1 MSQNKI
7 PVLIG
12 EQKLFD
18 SLAEIITQINNHID
32 IKFEIL
38 FYDKKIEVFNS
49 IIVADKYAIKLLEN
63 NNIKKIYLINN
74 TTDIKANP
82 KIKSEIILIDT
93 PTYIN
98 EFFDRVYNDILQE
111 LKNKKSIINFKKFNY
126 DFNARSLFDSKNSLR
141 FTEKENEIFSCLLSY
156 KNKQVSKK
164 QLLKDIW
171 QYSDQ
176 IDTHTL
182 ETHIY
187 SLRKKLETE
196 LGLENFLNH
205 LEEGYQLDT
214 SLL

>member
-1 MSQNKI
+1 M
-7 PVLIG
+7 
-12 EQKLFD
+12 
-18 SLAEIITQINNHID
+18 
-32 IKFEIL
+32 
-38 FYDKKIEVFNS
+38 
-49 IIVADKYAIKLLEN
+49 
-63 NNIKKIYLINN
+63 
-74 TTDIKANP
+74 
-82 KIKSEIILIDT
+82 
-93 PTYIN
+93 
-98 EFFDRVYNDILQE
+98 
-111 LKNKKSIINFKKFNY
+111 
-126 DFNARSLFDSKNSLR
+126 
-141 FTEKENEIFSCLLSY
+141 LSY

-182 ETHIY
+182 EAHIY